1 MPTTGPRRRKKLA
14 LRDDTITGYAT
25 IRQCREGNKIGSLF
39 AETEELAET
48 LVAALCAN
56 IEPGAAIAIDT
67 PAGNT
72 ASTSLA
78 SRLGLKPSF
87 GAARMYKGSAPKLPI
102 QETFGITTMELG

>member
-1 MPTTGPRRRKKLA
+1 LPTTGPRRRKKLA